1 MPHAI
6 RLRDVTRAH
15 VFELGPE
22 ERVLRVPYDLFRPDG
37 PARLSGTIAE
47 WLEGGLVKTGRVV
60 STRLGETHPGER
72 VLLRDSARPSAAAKA
87 EAADN
92 EWWLCEVEAVGGST
106 QNS

>member
-6 RLRDVTRAH
+6 RLRDVTRAY

-22 ERVLRVPYDLFRPDG
+22 EPVLRVPYDLYRPDG
-37 PARLSGTIAE
+37 PARLSGGIAE

-60 STRLGETHPGER
+60 SAKLGETHPGER
-72 VLLRDSARPSAAAKA
+72 VLLQGSVQASGGAHA

-92 EWWLCEVEAVGGST
+92 EWWLCEVEAVGGSAR
-106 QNS
+106 NS